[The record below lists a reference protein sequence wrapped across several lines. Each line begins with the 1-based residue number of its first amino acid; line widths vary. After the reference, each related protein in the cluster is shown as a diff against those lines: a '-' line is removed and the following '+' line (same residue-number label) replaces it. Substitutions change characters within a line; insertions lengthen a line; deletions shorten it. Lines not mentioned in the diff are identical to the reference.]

1 MHALGLHRAG
11 RYPRMLRLRGGDV
24 TVTVPLCFL
33 VPLLHRIRKAVK
45 SEADGEKDAA
55 GGPVENGKK
64 GEAGAGDG
72 SASQAP
78 EGAAAGDA
86 MEQEEEEEDDEEAAA
101 AMMPIR
107 GPLPPQD
114 GSWASCIRLLDPVEG
129 ATVECLE
136 LGEGEAIIYFL
147 SCNGTQHWLVHCP

>member
-1 MHALGLHRAG
+1 MHLL
-11 RYPRMLRLRGGDV
+11 YPI
-24 TVTVPLCFL
+24 CQA
-33 VPLLHRIRKAVK
+33 IK

-55 GGPVENGKK
+55 GGPSENGKK
-64 GEAGAGDG
+64 EGEAGAGNG
-72 SASQAP
+72 AASQAP

-86 MEQEEEEEDDEEAAA
+86 MEQDGEEEEEENDEEAAA

-136 LGEGEAIIYFL
+136 LGEGEVIPLFYVLQQQAARADYYPRISL
-147 SCNGTQHWLVHCP
+147 RRHC